1 MDIRS
6 ATAELQLG
14 ASLPQIASA
23 YREELLR
30 DFGFRPDEIRPET
43 FREESMAFMRKL
55 ARHLGDRHA
64 GETRIGH
71 ALREWVQQFLPTE
84 EETALTFFPLELGRR
99 EVGHALLESLPSHPS
114 ECEPT
119 VEEAPLAHLTA
130 YAALFPDQDLFV
142 ATPRAGRPARTRL
155 WRLDD
160 GGLHLVGCD

>member
-1 MDIRS
+1 MYTRPSARSMDIRS

-71 ALREWVQQFLPTE
+71 ALREWVQQCDHYE
-84 EETALTFFPLELGRR
+84 AWD
-99 EVGHALLESLPSHPS
+99 ALLSGFP
-114 ECEPT
+114 
-119 VEEAPLAHLTA
+119 VEGREALLRRGRMLFPGPLTA
-130 YAALFPDQDLFV
+130 HWPDEV
-142 ATPRAGRPARTRL
+142 
-155 WRLDD
+155 
-160 GGLHLVGCD
+160 